1 MKLRFDH
8 QSLRLRVRRSD
19 LEKLKTNHTIEETVQ
34 FPQGTLCY
42 RLSVDP
48 QATGVSA
55 SVSAQEIL
63 VVVPEQQALAW
74 MNSDEVG
81 IYEQLAVGTETLK
94 IILEKD
100 FPCRHVDTDD
110 LADTF
115 TELAPQ

>member
-19 LEKLKTNHTIEETVQ
+19 LEKLKTNHSIEETVQ
-34 FPQGTLCY
+34 FPQGTLSY
-42 RLSVDP
+42 RLAIDP
-48 QATGVSA
+48 LAKVVTARISA
-55 SVSAQEIL
+55 HEI
-63 VVVPEQQALAW
+63 VVELPEQQAINW

-81 IYEQLAVGTETLK
+81 IYEQLPAGAETLK

-115 TELAPQ
+115 TELQ

>member
-19 LEKLKTNHTIEETVQ
+19 LEKLKNNQIVEETIQ
-34 FPQGTLCY
+34 FPQGALCY
-42 RLSVDP
+42 RLAIDP
-48 QATGVSA
+48 MAKAVSA
-55 SVSAQEIL
+55 RFSAQEI
-63 VVVPEQQALAW
+63 VVELPEQQALAW
-74 MNSDEVG
+74 INSDEVG
-81 IYEQLAVGTETLK
+81 IYEQLPAGTETLK

-115 TELAPQ
+115 TELQ